1 MFDHDYNYTQGKG
14 LKVDNGVFIL
24 AISACLPTIAE
35 HVIAMAV
42 IELLAN
48 HVYET
53 WRVLRI
59 YIWE

>member
-1 MFDHDYNYTQGKG
+1 MVGTCHGYQKLVVFDHDYNYTQEKG

-42 IELLAN
+42 IE
-48 HVYET
+48 
-53 WRVLRI
+53 
-59 YIWE
+59 